1 MLEELADKVR
11 SGTATEQERAE
22 YRSAA
27 EGLAASR
34 RAARLMQ
41 QQERLAAT
49 DGDAVARPETVAATA
64 AVQEVG

>member
-1 MLEELADKVR
+1 MLEELADKIR
-11 SGTATEQERAE
+11 SGSATEQERAE

-34 RAARLMQ
+34 RDARLVQ
-41 QQERLAAT
+41 EQERLAAA
-49 DGDAVARPETVAATA
+49 DGDAVARPDTVSATA